1 MAKTIDEEARQRIRL
16 PLDLDFMADRYQTSS
31 SMYTF
36 TSPSLWTIEKNL
48 FFLLKNSIEVDLD
61 PKYVRKP
68 WLLAYHQYGIVTLE
82 YLLMYVNG
90 VYSAEDF
97 DISVVALPTMESI
110 IQICDDKFSKKE
122 NVDSL
127 EKVSW

>member
-1 MAKTIDEEARQRIRL
+1 MSITINNESRQRMRMPFDI
-16 PLDLDFMADRYQTSS
+16 DFMANRYQTKNGI
-31 SMYTF
+31 YTF

-48 FFLLKNSIEVDLD
+48 FYLLKHSIEVDLE

-68 WLLAYHQYGIVTLE
+68 WLLSYDQYGIVILE

-90 VYSAEDF
+90 VFSSEDF
-97 DISVVALPTMESI
+97 DIATVVLPTIESI
-110 IQICDDKFSKKE
+110 IEICNDKFSKIT

-127 EKVSW
+127 EKIEW

>member
-1 MAKTIDEEARQRIRL
+1 MSITINNESRQNMRMPFDI
-16 PLDLDFMADRYQTSS
+16 DFMANRYQTKNGI
-31 SMYTF
+31 YTF

-48 FFLLKNSIEVDLD
+48 FYLLKHSIEVDLE

-68 WLLAYHQYGIVTLE
+68 WLLSYDQYGIVILE

-90 VYSAEDF
+90 VFSSEDF
-97 DISVVALPTMESI
+97 DIATVVLPTIESI
-110 IQICDDKFSKKE
+110 IEICNDKFSKIT

-127 EKVSW
+127 EKIEW